1 MRLILGL
8 MGRNFSFGE
17 IRLQRS
23 YLLKEHTAV
32 FVDAAEWQIGATRI
46 SFEPADLKSNSEKR
60 APGMP
65 VEVYSKTGERT
76 VISYLAKPFVD
87 QGMEGF
93 REECGIG
100 RLESRP
106 VLTAC

>member
-1 MRLILGL
+1 M
-8 MGRNFSFGE
+8 
-17 IRLQRS
+17 
-23 YLLKEHTAV
+23 
-32 FVDAAEWQIGATRI
+32 FVDVAEWQIGATRI
-46 SFEPADLKSNSEKR
+46 SFEPANLNSTSEKR

-65 VEVYSKTGERT
+65 VRVYIETGERT
-76 VISYLAKPFVD
+76 VISCLAKPFVD

-106 VLTAC
+106 MLIAF

>member
-1 MRLILGL
+1 

-23 YLLKEHTAV
+23 YFLKEHTAV

-46 SFEPADLKSNSEKR
+46 SFEPADLNTNSEKR

-65 VEVYSKTGERT
+65 VEVYIETGERT
-76 VISYLAKPFVD
+76 VVSYLAKPFVD
-87 QGMEGF
+87 QGMEGS
-93 REECGIG
+93 G
-100 RLESRP
+100 RSDKLGGWR
-106 VLTAC
+106 AAQC

>member
-1 MRLILGL
+1 MRLLLGL
-8 MGRNFSFGE
+8 KGRNLSFGE

-32 FVDAAEWQIGATRI
+32 FVDAAEWQIVLTRI
-46 SFEPADLKSNSEKR
+46 SFETADLNSTLEKR

-76 VISYLAKPFVD
+76 VISCVAKPFVD

-93 REECGIG
+93 REE
-100 RLESRP
+100 
-106 VLTAC
+106 